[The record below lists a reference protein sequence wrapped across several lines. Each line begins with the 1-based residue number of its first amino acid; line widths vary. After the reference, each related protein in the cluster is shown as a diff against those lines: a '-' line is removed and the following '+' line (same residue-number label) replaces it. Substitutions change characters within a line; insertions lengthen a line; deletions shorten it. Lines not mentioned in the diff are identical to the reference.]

1 MLLILEGQILQWDRL
16 NLISLGC
23 SPVILILNL
32 RTANLGMISS
42 KKIIHLTLNRSSAH
56 HILDSQAA
64 GAVPLPNLVKTN
76 SNGAQAQSRVG
87 LHSQTR

>member
-1 MLLILEGQILQWDRL
+1 MLLTPEQILQWRRL
-16 NLISLGC
+16 NPISLDC
-23 SPVILILNL
+23 NPVILILNL

-42 KKIIHLTLNRSSAH
+42 KKIIQTTLNRSSAH

-64 GAVPLPNLVKTN
+64 GAVPLPNLVKTH